1 MKENTVIVVDTSNYQ
16 EVFAEQ
22 VPFKATIVEQEEDR
36 VLVKSITTEKEYDL
50 YPYQVLEALDIEEI
64 INLLDLSKYG
74 E

>member
-16 EVFAEQ
+16 EVFAEA
-22 VPFKATIVEQEEDR
+22 VPFKATIIEQEEDR
-36 VLVKSITTEKEYDL
+36 VVVQSIVTKKEYEL

-64 INLLDLSKYG
+64 VKLLDLSKY